1 MWIERDLEAIL
12 RRAARLRPVLLL
24 TGARQTGKSALLSR
38 IVPGIE
44 SLSLD
49 LPSLAEQA
57 DRDAA
62 SFLSEH
68 PAPLVIDE
76 VQYAPGVF
84 RTLKA
89 AVDQRRSQPGQY
101 FLTGSQKFVLMKEV
115 SESLAG
121 RVDVFEVEPLSLNE
135 VLRHLKISRPELIQA
150 FLTQFILRGGYPEL
164 WAHEREEDALD
175 PYAFHRSYT
184 TTYLERDL
192 RQLIGIKNLRDFE
205 RLIRAC
211 AARSSQ
217 LLNKADLARD
227 VGVSPPTV
235 SEWLSM
241 LEASNV
247 ITLLEPWF
255 TNRTKSIT
263 KSPKLFFRDTG
274 LLCFLLNIRSE
285 GDLLQS
291 PWVGAIWETFIFTE
305 LRKALELRSEAGQLY
320 FYRDRDREID
330 FVIQRAGRFDL
341 LEAKWCERPTSEMRQ
356 RFRKAKE
363 AFNQPENRSAF
374 LCRTGFDFQSGEE
387 QVLAPI
393 GARLYPPLP
402 VESAGRQ

>member
-1 MWIERDLEAIL
+1 MWIERDLERIL
-12 RRAARLRPVLLL
+12 LKAARQRPILLL

-38 IVPGIE
+38 VVPGAN
-44 SLSLD
+44 SVSLD

-57 DRDAA
+57 DRDASA
-62 SFLSEH
+62 FLREN

-89 AVDQRRSQPGQY
+89 AVDQNRSQSGQY

-121 RVDVFEVEPLSLNE
+121 RVDVFEVEPLSLSE
-135 VLRHLKISRPELIQA
+135 VLRHLEKTRPEEIQS
-150 FLTQFILRGGYPEL
+150 FLPKFIVRGGYPEL
-164 WAHEREEDALD
+164 WAHEPGEEGLD
-175 PYAFHRSYT
+175 PYVFHRSYT
-184 TTYLERDL
+184 STYLERDL
-192 RQLIGIKNLRDFE
+192 RQLIGIRNLRDFE

-217 LLNKADLARD
+217 LLNKAELARD
-227 VGVSPPTV
+227 IGVSPPTV

-241 LEASNV
+241 LEASNI

-255 TNRTKSIT
+255 VNRTKSIT

-274 LLCFLLNIRSE
+274 LLCFLLNIRTE
-285 GDLLQS
+285 EDLLNS
-291 PWVGAIWETFIFTE
+291 PLIGAIWETFVFTE
-305 LRKALELRSEAGQLY
+305 LRKSLELRSEAGHLY

-330 FVIQRAGRFDL
+330 FVIHRAGRFDL
-341 LEAKWCERPTSEMRQ
+341 FEAKWCERPGSEMRQ

-363 AFNQPENRSAF
+363 AFGQPEARSGF
-374 LCRTGFDFQSGEE
+374 LCRTGIDFSTGEE
-387 QVLAPI
+387 HVFAPI
-393 GARLYPPLP
+393 GGRLYPPI
-402 VESAGRQ
+402 